1 MSVRGSLRR
10 HRFIGTAVSLSAT
23 VILASSLSACSGDSD
38 DSAEKTYTVP
48 ASLCGVAVDPSLVK
62 ALLPGGDSVSS
73 APSKPNGGTARC
85 DVSVDDKAALRLTQ
99 TWWGARESAT
109 TVAQGYAD
117 TDDGTVS
124 DDGRFVY
131 AGKAGVGKT
140 ASCTSSE
147 HPDQDLYTV
156 VQVLGSGIDDQAAM
170 KSLITDYT
178 KAVERSA
185 ACR

>member
-10 HRFIGTAVSLSAT
+10 HRFIGAAVSLSAT
-23 VILASSLSACSGDSD
+23 VVLASSLSACSGDGD
-38 DSAEKTYTVP
+38 DSAEKKYTVP
-48 ASLCGVAVDPSLVK
+48 ASLCGVAVDPALVK
-62 ALLPGGDSVSS
+62 AALPGGDSVSS
-73 APSKPNGGTARC
+73 ALSKPNGGTTRC
-85 DVSVDDKAALRLTQ
+85 DVSVDGKAALRLAQAWWSAGQ
-99 TWWGARESAT
+99 TAT

-131 AGKAGVGKT
+131 AGKAGVGRT
-140 ASCTSSE
+140 ASCTSAE
-147 HPDQDLYTV
+147 HPEQNLYAV

-178 KAVERSA
+178 KAVEQSA